1 MPRQKKIIKE
11 PSSVPTDENVVIES
25 VLEQSVEPIQ
35 KVKPVKE
42 KKIREKKVNPPKEE
56 ISLPIVQES
65 PSMYSADIGDKI
77 LKLIDEK
84 FKAYMPSQEKQLK
97 EEDEII
103 VVKKKQ
109 PKRQPRKKVIYIE
122 DEDKSIDDV
131 VKFNHQDAIPT
142 VQFW

>member
-11 PSSVPTDENVVIES
+11 QSIPTDENLVVES
-25 VLEQSVEPIQ
+25 VLEQPVEPIQ
-35 KVKPVKE
+35 KIKPVKE
-42 KKIREKKVNPPKEE
+42 KKVREKKVKPPKEE
-56 ISLPIVQES
+56 ISLPIVQEL
-65 PSMYSADIGDKI
+65 PSMYSPDIGDKI